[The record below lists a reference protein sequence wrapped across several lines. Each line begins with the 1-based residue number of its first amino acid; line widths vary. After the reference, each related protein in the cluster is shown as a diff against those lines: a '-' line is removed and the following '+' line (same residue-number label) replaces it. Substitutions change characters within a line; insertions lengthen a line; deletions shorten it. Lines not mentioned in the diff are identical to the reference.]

1 MMDGQTEHMY
11 TGFEAA
17 TAYAIAAER
26 IFAGNGAFLNANS
39 CVVPIF
45 VSNLFQSLEISIKT
59 AGIESGLFSLQEARG
74 RENRSGHGIKELAAL
89 AVEKL
94 GGDPFDP
101 IVTAMTFSDINGRSA
116 AFVRR
121 MICAPELEK
130 TRDSYASR
138 RLGYGQVAEGD
149 FGLIHP
155 ISEWI
160 ESVKRTAA
168 GLPTAVQILTQWKV
182 SSSKSKH
189 FAIWLKQ
196 K

>member
-1 MMDGQTEHMY
+1 MY
-11 TGFEAA
+11 TGLEAA
-17 TAYAIAAER
+17 EAYAVAAER
-26 IFAGNGAFLNANS
+26 VFGDNGTFLTGNPG
-39 CVVPIF
+39 VVPIF

-59 AGIESGLFSLQEARG
+59 AGIESGIFSMQEARA
-74 RENRSGHGIKELAAL
+74 RVNRSGHGIKELATL

-101 IVTAMTFSDINGRSA
+101 IVMAMTFGNANSRSA
-116 AFVRR
+116 TFISS
-121 MICAPELEK
+121 MIAAPELEK
-130 TRDSYASR
+130 TRESYASR
-138 RLGYGQVAEGD
+138 RLGYGEVAEGD

-160 ESVKRTAA
+160 ESVKLTATS
-168 GLPTAVQILTQWKV
+168 LPTTIQILTRWMA
-182 SSSKSKH
+182 SPSRSKH

>member
-1 MMDGQTEHMY
+1 MY
-11 TGFEAA
+11 TGLEAA

-26 IFAGNGAFLNANS
+26 IFGGDGTFLNANPS
-39 CVVPIF
+39 VVPIF
-45 VSNLFQSLEISIKT
+45 VSDLFQSLEISIKT

-101 IVTAMTFSDINGRSA
+101 IVMAMTFSDNKGRSA

-121 MICAPELEK
+121 MIAAPELEK
-130 TRDSYASR
+130 TRNSYASR

-149 FGLIHP
+149 FALIHP
-155 ISEWI
+155 IDEWI
-160 ESVKRTAA
+160 EAVKQTAA
-168 GLPTAVQILTQWKV
+168 GLPTTVQILTQWKA